1 MIEKMAKAKKKHNWM
16 AGFTITAPLQD
27 EVDRYINTTRMDRIH
42 NIRSGKNP
50 KVFKNY

>member
-1 MIEKMAKAKKKHNWM
+1 MIEKMQKAKKKHNWM
-16 AGFTITAPLQD
+16 AGFNLTSPVLNEAD
-27 EVDRYINTTRMDRIH
+27 KYINAARMDRIH

>member
-16 AGFTITAPLQD
+16 AGFTLASPILNEA
-27 EVDRYINTTRMDRIH
+27 DRYINTARMYRIH